1 MNVAKHLLN
10 DIKPLQSSE
19 RVRDIL
25 DLMEELKFTHL
36 PVIEESHHYL
46 GLIDEDD
53 LLELEDDTQRLQS
66 YHRLLKPYSVP
77 LEADIF
83 KAVQMIGAGQL
94 SMLPVVDKEG
104 NYKGYICARELLQEI
119 GRQPTFTESG
129 STLVLEIPS
138 RDYQMSQVAH
148 IVESEDARILG
159 FFIDNSEELDHI
171 EINLK
176 INQQDITRILKSLER
191 YNYKIKEVHHTSLFD
206 DTLDQRYEALMKYLN
221 M

>member
-1 MNVAKHLLN
+1 M
-10 DIKPLQSSE
+10 
-19 RVRDIL
+19 
-25 DLMEELKFTHL
+25 
-36 PVIEESHHYL
+36 
-46 GLIDEDD
+46 
-53 LLELEDDTQRLQS
+53 LELEDDTQRLQS